1 RWLRNYSPF
10 TVHRLLFFAMRYALC
25 SMRSDLA
32 PRTRFSMLN
41 KPETS
46 VKEQVLDVEYA
57 IWSLPSMGEL
67 ALG

>member
-1 RWLRNYSPF
+1 
-10 TVHRLLFFAMRYALC
+10 
-25 SMRSDLA
+25 
-32 PRTRFSMLN
+32 MLN